1 MAIITREQLIRKF
14 RRLGYQGPYSGA
26 KHQFMKKG
34 QQKIRIPNPHK
45 GRDIHISLLKEILKQ
60 AEISEGERVSGIL
73 CKKCRFWGAG
83 DRNKENYELRIMNY
97 E

>member
-1 MAIITREQLIRKF
+1 MGVITREELIRKF
-14 RRLGYQGPYSGA
+14 RKLGYEGPYSGT

-60 AEISEGERVSGIL
+60 AGIDEE
-73 CKKCRFWGAG
+73 KWGS
-83 DRNKENYELRIMNY
+83 L
-97 E
+97 

>member
-1 MAIITREQLIRKF
+1 MDTITREDLIRKF
-14 RRLGYQGPYSGA
+14 RKLGYQGPYSGA

-60 AEISEGERVSGIL
+60 EEINHDEWNNL
-73 CKKCRFWGAG
+73 
-83 DRNKENYELRIMNY
+83 
-97 E
+97 